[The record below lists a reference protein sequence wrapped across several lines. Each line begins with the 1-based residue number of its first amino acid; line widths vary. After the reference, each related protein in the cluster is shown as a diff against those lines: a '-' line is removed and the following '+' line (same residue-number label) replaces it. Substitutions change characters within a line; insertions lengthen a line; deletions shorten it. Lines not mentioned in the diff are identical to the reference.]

1 MTFPEFE
8 ECTEDRLEMTII
20 DSIDYNPKVYLYW
33 KGTNNMVELD
43 PSRKLEE
50 RYNRV
55 KDIYYLADIDNTH
68 FCEIS
73 ANKINICS
81 KKGGKDVGSF
91 THEKEEFKK
100 IIIKHSELKE
110 YFSISNQG
118 VKGWKL

>member
-1 MTFPEFE
+1 
-8 ECTEDRLEMTII
+8 MTII

-100 IIIKHSELKE
+100 IIIKHSEPKE